1 MRSSEFLKDLE
12 SPKEADLQHRLSS
25 IRSKSTNIQRNVR
38 CLLVSN
44 IATLNMVNMLLI
56 LKPNKIASK
65 LIIRRKLNNL
75 SIRNSPS
82 ISRIGL

>member
-38 CLLVSN
+38 CLPVSN
-44 IATLNMVNMLLI
+44 IATLNMARMLLI
-56 LKPNKIASK
+56 FKTDRIELEIRKKSK
-65 LIIRRKLNNL
+65 CF
-75 SIRNSPS
+75 
-82 ISRIGL
+82 